1 MRYLVAA
8 LSIVVASQAFADTKT
23 QKIEELLRAQGLV
36 DTWTQ
41 QIERGKEYNKQVAQQ
56 VMGQITAKLAPS
68 EEFQKRFNAAGDK
81 FIESTVAPWTP
92 DDMVAAW
99 AKFYGPGFTEAE
111 LDQLIAFYSSPLAQK
126 EIQVGRAALEKFTLH
141 FQQLNQPIIEKATN
155 QYIQDLQLIAKQCN
169 CAK

>member
-8 LSIVVASQAFADTKT
+8 LSIFVASQAFADTKT

-41 QIERGKEYNKQVAQQ
+41 QLERGKEYNKQVAKQI
-56 VMGQITAKLAPS
+56 MGQMTTKLAPN
-68 EEFQKRFNAAGDK
+68 ENFQKRFDAASDK
-81 FIESTVAPWTP
+81 FIESIASPWTA
-92 DDMVAAW
+92 DDMVAVW

-141 FQQLNQPIIEKATN
+141 FQQLNQPLIEKATN
-155 QYIQDLQLIAKQCN
+155 QYMQDLQLVAKECN

>member
-36 DTWTQ
+36 DTWAQ
-41 QIERGKEYNKQVAQQ
+41 QIEQGEEYNKQVAQQ
-56 VMGQITAKLAPS
+56 IMGQMTAKLAPNEQFKNRLDAAS
-68 EEFQKRFNAAGDK
+68 EK
-81 FIESTVAPWTP
+81 FIDSTAIPWTAK
-92 DDMVAAW
+92 DMVAVW
-99 AKFYGPGFTEAE
+99 AKFYGPDFTEAE

-126 EIQVGRAALEKFTLH
+126 EIQVSRSALEKFTLH
-141 FQQLNQPIIEKATN
+141 FQQLNQPILENASN
-155 QYIQDLQLIAKQCN
+155 QFMQELQLIVSECN